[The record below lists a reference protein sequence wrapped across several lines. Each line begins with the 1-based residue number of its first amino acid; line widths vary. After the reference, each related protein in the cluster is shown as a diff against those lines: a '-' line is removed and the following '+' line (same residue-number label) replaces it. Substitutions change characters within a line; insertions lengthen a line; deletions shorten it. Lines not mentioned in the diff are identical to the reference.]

1 MLNEKM
7 KHKKALVQYFV
18 VLLLVVGSVAFGQ
31 IAVPEEVNSTITTF
45 QNWMIGDAAKAMVGI
60 CFAGSCIAYA
70 YNKDNEKMKQKVM
83 AVAIAT
89 GLLGMTQTLVSNFA
103 KMGAK

>member
-18 VLLLVVGSVAFGQ
+18 VLLWVVGSVAFGQ
-31 IAVPEEVNSTITTF
+31 IAVPEEINSTITTF
-45 QNWMIGDAAKAMVGI
+45 QNWMTGDVAKAIVGV

-83 AVAIAT
+83 AVAIAS
-89 GLLGMTQTLVSNFA
+89 GLLGMTQTLVPKFA
-103 KMGAK
+103 NIGAK